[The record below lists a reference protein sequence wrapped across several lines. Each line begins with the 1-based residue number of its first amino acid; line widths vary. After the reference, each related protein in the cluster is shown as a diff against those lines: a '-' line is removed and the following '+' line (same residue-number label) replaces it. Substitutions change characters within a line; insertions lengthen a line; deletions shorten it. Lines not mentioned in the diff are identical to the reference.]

1 MKRALVVVFSFS
13 LAASAF
19 AQHIV
24 DRERASDDDSTPR
37 VSTNHFPVN
46 PDGSASLAAMV
57 DEDDDMAAVAA
68 PPQSRLH
75 LSDDALK
82 LKEAPLA
89 VNLTYHGGDVINTAH
104 VVCIFW
110 GPTWASGGSDNSR
123 ATTIQSFRNQLGTS
137 THYSM
142 LTQYYDSAYINTT
155 NLLGSQPDWFDTSNA
170 LPSNGNVT
178 DSVVQSEVKRYV
190 SAHGTN
196 YSTVYEVFLPK
207 YVPGTSTLVY
217 SSDGSSTSCG
227 GPGLAYCAY
236 HSSYWNGSNYVKYS
250 IEPYPSC
257 SGCQVSGWTVVQNM
271 THFMVHETREAVTD
285 ALGNAWY
292 DSSGYE
298 ADDKCAWTG
307 LFLSNGYGYQPEW
320 SNRNNGCVQ

>member
-1 MKRALVVVFSFS
+1 MKRSLVFLATVA

-19 AQHIV
+19 AQA
-24 DRERASDDDSTPR
+24 ERAQRVEPRDRADNTPAEMR
-37 VSTNHFPVN
+37 HLFPTN
-46 PDGSASLAAMV
+46 PDGSAAITKMP
-57 DEDDDMAAVAA
+57 DDFDGEDWYDPKHPATTAAVHHAE
-68 PPQSRLH
+68 
-75 LSDDALK
+75 D
-82 LKEAPLA
+82 LA

-110 GPTWASGGSDNSR
+110 GPTWASGGSDNGR
-123 ATTIQSFRNQLGTS
+123 AATIQGFRDQLGTS
-137 THYSM
+137 SHYSM

-155 NLLGSQPDWFDTSNA
+155 NLHGSQADWFDTTNA

-178 DSVVQSEVKRYV
+178 DSVVRAEVNRYI
-190 SAHGTN
+190 AGHGSS
-196 YSTVYEVFLPK
+196 STTIYEVFLPK

-236 HSSYWNGSNYVKYS
+236 HSSFSGIKYS

-285 ALGNAWY
+285 PNGNAWY
-292 DSSGYE
+292 DTSGYE

-320 SNRNNGCVQ
+320 SNAANGCVQ